1 MTPRIC
7 SNPARAMLMAVAC
20 LTALSPGTSSADP
33 FIGEPE
39 TIVYGRIL
47 NRRNPNVDHVVT
59 AGTLKWTI
67 RKPDGSTM
75 QLSGDV
81 DELDGGRQSYL
92 LRIPHQAVML
102 GQAASTQVLPLGT
115 TKSVATH
122 TGITVDDHPATILA
136 PATSRID
143 LDQLLRASTVR
154 MDLEIDVDV
163 LDTDGDGIADW
174 WEDEHGLD
182 KQNPNDALVDLNGNG
197 LNNLQEFLAGND
209 PNHDSRS
216 PLLLTK
222 EVVAYSA
229 STSLV
234 LLETADSDSTP
245 AQLTYKLLTPPES
258 GKLLLRN
265 SASLPADTDRDLGAG
280 ATFSQADVLA
290 GRLVFEHPIGTTTGS
305 FQVEVRDEN
314 PAHEASS
321 GQVLIRLYDPA
332 PGITASGATEGM
344 RIEAHR
350 LAKDH
355 GHLVADLGLTSGKHH
370 LAAASAGIPA
380 GSYPSHVNSFG
391 DEQPHILLGGPSD
404 DVLSGGHAD
413 DYLHGGDGADTL
425 AGGAGADT
433 FLYTSPSDG
442 QDSIADF
449 HTAEGDVI
457 DLTGVL
463 EGSSKLLTNY
473 VRVSRSGADALLEIS
488 PNGTPQGFGGLV
500 IRLKNS
506 SLQAG
511 SVPDLFYGGN
521 IEAGEIGLPPRLGLA
536 ASLASA
542 SENGPTDGR
551 FTITREGYTDQPLL
565 VSYLI
570 TGNATNGI
578 DYQSIPAT
586 ITIPAGQAA
595 VNIVVHPYVDAIV
608 EYDETVRL
616 ELIPSSSY
624 LLSGDA
630 SASVTIE
637 DLKPQISLETI
648 EGLASVADGSPA
660 AVLMRRSGLISPEVF
675 VQFTLGGTAVNGV
688 DYNYVTPYLTLA
700 SGQTTRVIEFV
711 PKATVNFGSA
721 EAKTLRM
728 TVKPNAAY
736 NLPAPA
742 ANLLI
747 VPQKLTYDS
756 WLAANGIGG
765 IGELGVGGGD
775 DGMPMLLR
783 YGFAVD
789 PRHPFAPASLN
800 RMPKVSIEDGHLT
813 LRFRRKPGITDL
825 GYHVQLSNNLSDW
838 LSGPNVVEDIT
849 SQVAPNDPG
858 AAVFRAKQPVKPGS
872 SSTMRVDLQVQESE
886 PGE

>member
-1 MTPRIC
+1 
-7 SNPARAMLMAVAC
+7 MLMAVAC
-20 LTALSPGTSSADP
+20 LTAWQPGTSSADP

-59 AGTLKWTI
+59 SGTLKWTI
-67 RKPDGSTM
+67 RKPDGSAI

-92 LRIPHQAVML
+92 LRVPHQAVML
-102 GQAASTQVLPLGT
+102 GQTASTQVLALGT

-122 TGITVDDHPATILA
+122 TGITVDDHPAAILA
-136 PATSRID
+136 PATSRFD
-143 LDQLLRASTVR
+143 LDQLLRASAVR
-154 MDLEIDVDV
+154 MDLEIDTDV
-163 LDTDGDGIADW
+163 LDTDGDGMADW

-182 KQNPNDALVDLNGNG
+182 KQNANDALVDLNGNG
-197 LNNLQEFLAGND
+197 LNNLQEFLAGSD

-229 STSLV
+229 SSSLV

-245 AQLTYKLLTPPES
+245 AQLTYKLLTPPEN

-265 SASLPADTDRDLGAG
+265 AAPLPADTDREVVAG
-280 ATFSQADVLA
+280 ATFTQADVLA
-290 GRLVFEHPIGTTTGS
+290 GRLVFEHPSGTTTGN
-305 FQVEVRDEN
+305 FEVEVRDED
-314 PAHEASS
+314 PAHEASH

-332 PGITASGATEGM
+332 PGITASDATEGM

-370 LAAASAGIPA
+370 LGAASAGISAAAYPA
-380 GSYPSHVNSFG
+380 HVASFG
-391 DEQPHILLGGPSD
+391 EEQPHILLGGPSD
-404 DVLSGGHAD
+404 DLLGGGHAD

-425 AGGAGADT
+425 AGGAGADV
-433 FLYTSPSDG
+433 FLYTSLPDG
-442 QDSIADF
+442 EDSITDF
-449 HTAEGDVI
+449 HPAEGDVI

-463 EGSSKLLTNY
+463 EGSSTLLTDY

-488 PNGTPQGFGGLV
+488 PDGTPQGFGGLV

-511 SVPDLFYGGN
+511 AVPDLYYGGN
-521 IEAGEIGLPPRLGLA
+521 IEAGEIGLPPRLALT
-536 ASLASA
+536 ASLSAA

-551 FTITREGYTDQPLL
+551 FTITREGDTDEALL
-565 VSYLI
+565 VGYLV
-570 TGNATNGI
+570 TGNATNGV
-578 DYQSIPAT
+578 DYQSIPST
-586 ITIPAGQAA
+586 IVIPAGQAA
-595 VNIVVHPYVDAIV
+595 VNITIHPYVDAIV
-608 EYDETVRL
+608 EYQETVRL
-616 ELIPSSSY
+616 ELMASASY
-624 LLSGDA
+624 LLAA
-630 SASVTIE
+630 SVAADVTIE

-648 EGLASVADGSPA
+648 EGLASVADGAPA
-660 AVLMRRSGLISPEVF
+660 AVLMRRGGLIAPEVF

-728 TVKPNAAY
+728 TVKPNSAY
-736 NLPAPA
+736 NVPAPA

-756 WLAANGIGG
+756 WLAANGISG
-765 IGELGVGGGD
+765 INGLDAGATGND
-775 DGMPMLLR
+775 AGMPLLLR

-789 PRHPFAPASLN
+789 PRQPFAPATLS
-800 RMPKVSIEDGHLT
+800 RMPKVSIENGHLT

-825 GYHVQLSNNLSDW
+825 DYSVQLSNNLSDW

-858 AAVFRAKQPVKPGS
+858 AAVFRAKQPVTPGS
-872 SSTMRVDLQVQESE
+872 TATMRVDLEVQEPES
-886 PGE
+886 GE